1 MSSTTFPVSGSF
13 PARKSRAVRPVA
25 RPVQRTVVA
34 EPAHKPTHVSRWSH
48 FLGNA
53 FAAWASAGALPV
65 AR

>member
-13 PARKSRAVRPVA
+13 PARKPRAARPVA
-25 RPVQRTVVA
+25 RPVQRTEAA
-34 EPAHKPTHVSRWSH
+34 EQAPKRVSRWSH

-65 AR
+65 DR